1 MSDRKVFQS
10 RSLFDPDKATQ
21 LPWTAA
27 VSTDLRAK
35 FLALKREKVQKAAAN
50 VTQIKRQK

>member
-1 MSDRKVFQS
+1 MSDRKVFPS